1 MTGAPP
7 LLRVEHLSV
16 RFPARGAVDGQLRAL
31 DDVSFEIAPGETLGI
46 VGESGCGKSTLAR
59 ALLRLVPIAGGR
71 LEFDGRDYTFEDE
84 RALRSLRRAVRL
96 VFQDPLASLNPR
108 FTIGQSVREPLEI
121 FEPALTRTDR
131 DRAVAAALERVGL
144 GNNVAQRYPHELSGG
159 QNQRVSI
166 ARALIGEPRL
176 LLCDESVSALDV
188 SVQAQILNL
197 LADLQRDTGVA
208 ILFISHDLSVV
219 RHISHRLMVLYLGR
233 VMEHGDSATVFAAP
247 THPYTRSLLD
257 AVPIADPVRERERA
271 ARVTPLSGDLPSP
284 LNPPSGCVFRTR
296 CASATE
302 HCRMVAPT
310 LSTRGTT
317 QFACHHPQ
325 GRTP

>member
-1 MTGAPP
+1 MTGTPP

-16 RFPARGAVDGQLRAL
+16 RFAARGAVDGQLRAL
-31 DDVSFEIAPGETLGI
+31 DDVSFEIAPGETLGV

-59 ALLRLVPIAGGR
+59 ALLRLVPVAAGR
-71 LEFDGRDYTFEDE
+71 LVFDGRDYTFDDE
-84 RALRSLRRAVRL
+84 TTLRSLRRAVRL

-121 FEPALTRTDR
+121 FEPSLTRTDR
-131 DRAVAAALERVGL
+131 DRAVAVALERVGL
-144 GNNVAQRYPHELSGG
+144 GSHFAQRYPHELSGG

-197 LADLQRDTGVA
+197 LADLQRDTGVS

-233 VMEHGDSATVFAAP
+233 VMEQGDAATVFASPA
-247 THPYTRSLLD
+247 HPYTRSLLD
-257 AVPIADPVRERERA
+257 AVPIADPVRERARA
-271 ARVTPLSGDLPSP
+271 ARLAPLTGDLPSP

-296 CASATE
+296 CPLASE
-302 HCRMVAPT
+302 QCRMVAPT
-310 LSTRGTT
+310 LSTRGAT

-325 GRTP
+325 G

>member
-1 MTGAPP
+1 MSAGP
-7 LLRVEHLSV
+7 LLRVERLSV
-16 RFPARGAVDGQLRAL
+16 RFPVRGAIDGQLRAL
-31 DDVSFEIAPGETLGI
+31 EDVSFEIEAGQTLGI

-59 ALLRLVPIAGGR
+59 ALLRLVPIAAGR
-71 LEFDGRDYTFEDE
+71 LEFDGRDYTCDDE
-84 RALRSLRRAVRL
+84 RALRPLRRAVRL

-121 FEPALTRTDR
+121 FEPSRSRADC

-144 GNNVAQRYPHELSGG
+144 ASHYAQRYPHELSGG

-166 ARALIGEPRL
+166 ARALIGAPRL

-197 LADLQRDTGVA
+197 LADLQRDTGISIV
-208 ILFISHDLSVV
+208 FISHDLSVV
-219 RHISHRLMVLYLGR
+219 KHISHRLLVLYLGR
-233 VMEHGDSATVFAAP
+233 MMEYGDAETIFAAP
-247 THPYTRSLLD
+247 RHPYTQSLLD

-271 ARVTPLSGDLPSP
+271 ARIAPLPGDLPSP

-296 CASATE
+296 CGAATQR
-302 HCRMVAPT
+302 CQIAVPALT
-310 LSTRGTT
+310 GDRGS
-317 QFACHHPQ
+317 QYACHHP
-325 GRTP
+325 R